1 MAKNDNVKSKG
12 NASKGQVRDGHSVG
26 DHVKAWQ
33 PTVDRT
39 TKPPK
44 KGSTDKK

>member
-1 MAKNDNVKSKG
+1 MAKKEQSKKPSTG
-12 NASKGQVRDGHSVG
+12 VNKGQIREGHKIGDGA
-26 DHVKAWQ
+26 KAYQ

-44 KGSTDKK
+44 KK

>member
-1 MAKNDNVKSKG
+1 MAKKESSTSKG
-12 NASKGQVRDGHSVG
+12 GSSKGQVRSGHSIG
-26 DHVKAWQ
+26 DKVKAWQ

-44 KGSTDKK
+44 GGNDKK